1 MIDKVIFLDI
11 DGVLNC
17 ISTKARCQGCIGID
31 DLKVK
36 LLKQIIDN
44 TNAKI
49 VLTSTWKTEW
59 NKNLEE
65 CDYTGKYLNN
75 KLKKQK
81 LWILDKTED
90 NVENRGQGIYNW
102 IKKYNIKHWVVLDD
116 EIFKDYKKYG
126 IKRYL
131 VKTEFYDDNG
141 GLQEEHVEK
150 AIKILN
156 GDLE

>member
-1 MIDKVIFLDI
+1 MIDKIIFLDI

-17 ISTKARCQGCIGID
+17 ISTKSRCQCYVGID
-31 DLKVK
+31 NSKVK

-65 CDYTGKYLNN
+65 CDYAGKYLNN

-126 IKRYL
+126 IKKHL
-131 VKTEFYDDNG
+131 VKTEFYNDNG
-141 GLQEEHVEK
+141 GLQKEHIEE

-156 GDLE
+156 GDL